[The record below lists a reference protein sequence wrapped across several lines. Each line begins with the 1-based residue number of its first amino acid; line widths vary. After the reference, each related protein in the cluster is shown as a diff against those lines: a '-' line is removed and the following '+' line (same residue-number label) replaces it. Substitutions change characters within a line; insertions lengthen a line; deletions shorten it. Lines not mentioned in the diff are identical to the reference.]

1 MEKPPEARSCRLH
14 RQRQL
19 ESRTMTIAIQ
29 ENSPA
34 AAPTAD
40 GALFDQDFTNLI
52 GVHTMTDQNQ
62 LQYKLV
68 PASISGGRS

>member
-1 MEKPPEARSCRLH
+1 
-14 RQRQL
+14 
-19 ESRTMTIAIQ
+19 MTIRRQ

-52 GVHTMTDQNQ
+52 GIHIMTEQTQ
-62 LQYKLV
+62 LQHKLV

>member
-1 MEKPPEARSCRLH
+1 
-14 RQRQL
+14 
-19 ESRTMTIAIQ
+19 MTIRIQ

-34 AAPTAD
+34 AAATAD
-40 GALFDQDFTNLI
+40 GALNDQCSTNLI
-52 GVHTMTDQNQ
+52 EVHTMTDQTQ